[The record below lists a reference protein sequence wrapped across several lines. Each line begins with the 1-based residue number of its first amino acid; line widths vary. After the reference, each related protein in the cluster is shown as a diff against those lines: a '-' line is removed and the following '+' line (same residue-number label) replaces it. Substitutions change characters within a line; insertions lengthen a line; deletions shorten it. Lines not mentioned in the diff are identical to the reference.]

1 MKRAVGGGFFFFV
14 LGVLVWTWSV
24 GSKWLA
30 LSESLLVGWLP
41 LLSAWKAGRVG
52 HPLGLEID
60 PYYSGLARI
69 VSWVPGDVLVAWS
82 LTEAALK
89 LMLLSFLVLGV
100 RSLTAS
106 WTAGLTSAALLF
118 LASPTYWF
126 MLDLPGTATYLG
138 QLAVLLAMGRKS
150 PEAALV
156 FSLLLV
162 RFHPPSALAVLPML
176 LLPLPIA
183 YGKMRAVAAS
193 LILGIGLVFAGPEL
207 DPELVMAHW
216 YFLALGAAFFRDLT
230 IVRLALLWEIGLSLV
245 GAPGA
250 GVVLAGALALG
261 LALHKVAKPQKCR
274 EESTAP
280 AAAESQGVAA
290 VKSGVSL
297 RLSGPTIQVFGFCLV
312 LGVFCGPG
320 ESLWNREL
328 LIAFQK
334 AHFSMVHLVWPPTVE
349 QRVREGTPP
358 FGDFDP
364 SMDFPLVDL
373 LKEDTES
380 ETLAVL
386 TRRTGEQEA
395 PESLETSA
403 VLAIL
408 SGRDLHGWGPSMEQP
423 SLRLGAQAAKV
434 TGDPLPAGSDTV
446 YFREAGDVRK
456 ESDCGGR
463 RETVQN
469 GSIPT
474 LFTPRPVPGL
484 WQTLSPGGG
493 LYQLAYPDGFR
504 ETVVFSEQTPA
515 IFRLPT
521 ASGPYEFG
529 SGVAN
534 QPQKFT
540 VDPPQLEVSYSPSD
554 PLPSRSL
561 VPVQVLLQNKGTTAF
576 FLGRWE
582 QLVLRPQAGESFES
596 VAQTIDNPG
605 ILTPGESQ
613 VLNLTLVTPEAE
625 GTYSLELLGYD
636 ERGNAMN
643 IPWERPVLIRTWR
656 RLPPVG
662 TWIEDP

>member
-1 MKRAVGGGFFFFV
+1 
-14 LGVLVWTWSV
+14 
-24 GSKWLA
+24 
-30 LSESLLVGWLP
+30 
-41 LLSAWKAGRVG
+41 
-52 HPLGLEID
+52 
-60 PYYSGLARI
+60 
-69 VSWVPGDVLVAWS
+69 
-82 LTEAALK
+82 
-89 LMLLSFLVLGV
+89 
-100 RSLTAS
+100 
-106 WTAGLTSAALLF
+106 
-118 LASPTYWF
+118 
-126 MLDLPGTATYLG
+126 
-138 QLAVLLAMGRKS
+138 
-150 PEAALV
+150 
-156 FSLLLV
+156 
-162 RFHPPSALAVLPML
+162 
-176 LLPLPIA
+176 
-183 YGKMRAVAAS
+183 
-193 LILGIGLVFAGPEL
+193 
-207 DPELVMAHW
+207 
-216 YFLALGAAFFRDLT
+216 
-230 IVRLALLWEIGLSLV
+230 
-245 GAPGA
+245 
-250 GVVLAGALALG
+250 
-261 LALHKVAKPQKCR
+261 
-274 EESTAP
+274 
-280 AAAESQGVAA
+280 
-290 VKSGVSL
+290 
-297 RLSGPTIQVFGFCLV
+297 
-312 LGVFCGPG
+312 
-320 ESLWNREL
+320 
-328 LIAFQK
+328 
-334 AHFSMVHLVWPPTVE
+334 
-349 QRVREGTPP
+349 
-358 FGDFDP
+358 
-364 SMDFPLVDL
+364 
-373 LKEDTES
+373 
-380 ETLAVL
+380 
-386 TRRTGEQEA
+386 
-395 PESLETSA
+395 
-403 VLAIL
+403 
-408 SGRDLHGWGPSMEQP
+408 MEQP